1 MDELLSGLEDVHCFS
16 LGEPLLPW
24 VRPYVKEDVRL
35 RPQSG
40 AGAGRRLVHPYLPDL
55 VYPELP
61 SRIVN
66 FDYDVLRKTRSVAT
80 RTAQGTGIAKYLDD
94 RDDVQVSEIWD
105 GGGGISVPIGFFRL
119 LYSYMT
125 EVMPPG
131 NFVGWI
137 APDLTP
143 HGFFVELLDLRL
155 GSSDAYSVIEMADN
169 EPFVLTDPLTLT
181 WKTIRTARSAPGVME
196 FMGH

>member
-1 MDELLSGLEDVHCFS
+1 MDELLSGLEDVHSFS

-24 VRPYVKEDVRL
+24 VRPYVKSDVRL
-35 RPQSG
+35 NPG
-40 AGAGRRLVHPYLPDL
+40 TGVGAGRRLVHPFLPDL

-80 RTAQGTGIAKYLDD
+80 RTLQGTGISKYLEE
-94 RDDVQVSEIWD
+94 RDDVQVSEVWD
-105 GGGGISVPIGFFRL
+105 GGGGLSIPISFFRL
-119 LYSYMT
+119 LYRYMT

-143 HGFFVELLDLRL
+143 HGFFVELLDLKL
-155 GSSDAYSVIEMADN
+155 GSSDAYSVIEFGSE
-169 EPFVLTDPLTLT
+169 EPFLLLEPLTLT
-181 WKTIRTARSAPGVME
+181 WKTIRTARFPVGVVS
-196 FMGH
+196 FSGH